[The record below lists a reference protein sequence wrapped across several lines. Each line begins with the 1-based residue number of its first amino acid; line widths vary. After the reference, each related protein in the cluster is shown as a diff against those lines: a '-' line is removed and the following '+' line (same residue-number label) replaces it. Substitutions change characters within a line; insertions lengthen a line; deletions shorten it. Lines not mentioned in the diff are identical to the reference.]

1 MWSVSRSVVAGVV
14 LSLVVSGAG
23 VGVKAAEPAAET
35 KAGFA
40 PVADGADVVKQ
51 ANWEAMQT
59 VAVRM
64 SEYKYEPAALVFKSG
79 QPYKLVLQNVGKEPH
94 YFTAPA
100 FFKAVASRKVQSR
113 DGEVK
118 APYFTALEVLPG
130 GSLEFFFVPVTKGD
144 FALCC
149 TMKGHKD
156 NGMVGTIK
164 VE

>member
-1 MWSVSRSVVAGVV
+1 MWSVSRSVVAGVA
-14 LSLVVSGAG
+14 LSLALSGAG
-23 VGVKAAEPAAET
+23 AGVQAAEPVAPAA
-35 KAGFA
+35 AGFD
-40 PVADGADVVKQ
+40 PVADGAAVVQQ
-51 ANWEAMQT
+51 ANWDAMQA
-59 VAVRM
+59 VEVRM

-79 QPYKLVLQNVGKEPH
+79 QPYKLVLRNVGKEPH

-113 DGEVK
+113 DAEIK
-118 APYFTALEVLPG
+118 AYYFNAFEVLPG

-149 TMKGHKD
+149 TMKGHKE